1 MKKLL
6 IYSFVL
12 GSIGT
17 IGCSHVPGKGLNNA
31 IADATSKNSSA
42 NERSHNAGKACM
54 SCHRAG
60 GGEAA
65 GEGKWTLA
73 GTVYN
78 EATMKTLPGST
89 VDFYTGPNA
98 TGAKLLSLEVDRSGN
113 LYTTRKINFGN
124 GIYPVV
130 TSPNGN
136 KAFMSSSISQ
146 GDCNSC
152 HDNNNTPRITVQN

>member
-1 MKKLL
+1 MKQLTFF
-6 IYSFVL
+6 SFIL
-12 GSIGT
+12 GT
-17 IGCSHVPGKGLNNA
+17 LVYVGCSHIPGKGMNNA
-31 IADATSKNSSA
+31 IADATSKSSSA
-42 NERSHNAGKACM
+42 NERSHNAGRACM

-73 GTVYN
+73 GTVYD
-78 EATMKTLPGST
+78 EATNKILSGST
-89 VDFYTGPNA
+89 VDFYTGPHA
-98 TGAKLLSLEVDRSGN
+98 TGIKLLSLETDRSGN
-113 LYTTRKINFGN
+113 LYTNRKINFGN

-136 KAFMSSSISQ
+136 KAYMSSSISQ